1 MAEGWSYFDE
11 VVGGLIPVQEG
22 GAGAR
27 RQPGP
32 GVQPMPEMPQRRLQ
46 ARPQPA
52 PQAVA
57 PQPVAPPAVAPAKPY
72 SYADDILT
80 PVKPTP
86 AASSDPLAE
95 PDAETWWGRRVQDV
109 RGKQDP
115 RYKGL
120 PALADTGAVNLGDDS
135 VAKLAMP
142 NDEAY
147 GDILSK
153 SMADGVKMTRRFKD
167 ANGYEIVGFSGPD
180 GKEQLAYV
188 NQPGLDTSDISRG
201 FVGSLPFMFGGGVA
215 GKALQK
221 VGAPLAGKVLGQT
234 LTGAAVS
241 GAQDI
246 GASQMGSEQGI
257 DMPKM
262 IGGAAGGAIGELAA
276 PVVGGIIRK
285 FWTEPS
291 LYNKATGTLTEKGM
305 QAAKDAG
312 LWAEAGVYDKATG
325 ALTAK
330 GLQAARDAGLDPSK
344 MTAEATKAFADQ
356 LEKEA
361 ATLPQQLQQEFAKL
375 YAKSGNARAA
385 GVAAETGDLGIPTT
399 LGQRTKDVR
408 QLTREQEMR
417 DGVWGDA
424 AAKQMKD
431 FDNRQWDAMVKAT
444 MGEIEPGKPGMSM
457 TINPN
462 RSPGD
467 HAPGQIGASIAE
479 RSQAGYKVMD
489 DTASATWKSIGKIEP
504 ADGALAELPRYIANG
519 LGDLAPSENDI
530 ALMPVTTAIL
540 KQAKAFMEKSPP
552 KQAVDGFLPT
562 TALADVN
569 RFRQSIGAK
578 IGEME
583 KSTDKTAAGRV
594 YNAVNDWIRE
604 MAEQNLLT
612 ATSGDAAVA
621 AANMVTARGLTKNLH
636 AVVEANGN
644 KPGAAIVKKILESAD
659 SPEEVVRAL
668 FVGPTAKSVKP
679 GSLSAIKSIK
689 EFASQLPKEEGDML
703 MQDLKLAYWLQIVRN
718 PAGKEGENIFN
729 PQVLL
734 RNLRVSSDSQR
745 SVWLSLFTPQE
756 IAMRNRLTRALENG
770 PTFHDWTIKPNSSR
784 SGTTVG
790 RMFMDMIGGLVGSNY
805 AKTGMEV
812 LNKATGRARANVYNA
827 TRQDL
832 PAVNPTMIGPYF
844 SAGGAAGAQ
853 SQE

>member
-1 MAEGWSYFDE
+1 MADGYSYADE
-11 VVGGLIPVQEG
+11 VFGLIPVQEG

-32 GVQPMPEMPQRRLQ
+32 GVQPMPDMPQRRPQ
-46 ARPQPA
+46 SRPHPAPQPA
-52 PQAVA
+52 P
-57 PQPVAPPAVAPAKPY
+57 PTAPAAAPY

-80 PVKPTP
+80 PVKPTQAVP
-86 AASSDPLAE
+86 SDPLAE
-95 PDAETWWGRRVQDV
+95 PDAPTWWGRRMQDV

-120 PALADTGAVNLGDDS
+120 PTLADTGAVNLGDDS

-147 GDILSK
+147 ADILSK
-153 SMADGVKMTRRFKD
+153 SLADGVKMTRRFKD
-167 ANGYEIVGFSGPD
+167 ANDYEIVGFMGPD

-221 VGAPLAGKVLGQT
+221 VGAPLMGNVLGQAV
-234 LTGAAVS
+234 TGAAVS
-241 GAQDI
+241 GVQDI
-246 GASQMGSEQGI
+246 GASHMGSEQGI
-257 DMPKM
+257 DLPKM
-262 IGGAAGGAIGELAA
+262 AGGAVGGAIGEVAA
-276 PVVGGIIRK
+276 PVIGGIIRK

-291 LYNKATGTLTEKGM
+291 LYNKSTGTLTEKGM

-325 ALTAK
+325 SLSAK
-330 GLQAARDAGLDPSK
+330 GLQAAREAGLDPSK

-375 YAKSGNARAA
+375 YAKAGNARAA
-385 GVAAETGDLGIPTT
+385 GVAAETGDLNIPTT
-399 LGQRTKDVR
+399 LGQRTKDVK

-424 AAKQMKD
+424 AAKQMQE
-431 FDNRQWDAMVKAT
+431 FDKRQWDAMVKAT
-444 MGEIEPGKPGMSM
+444 MGDIEPGKPGMSM
-457 TINPN
+457 LLNPN

-467 HAPGQIGASIAE
+467 YAPGQIGASIAE

-489 DTASATWKSIGKIEP
+489 DTAAATWRSIGKIEP
-504 ADGALAELPRYIANG
+504 TDGALAELPRYIANG

-562 TALADVN
+562 TAIADVN
-569 RFRQSIGAK
+569 RFRQSIGTK

-583 KSTDKTAAGRV
+583 KGTDKNAAGKV

-621 AANMVTARGLTKNLH
+621 AANMVTARGLTRNLH

-689 EFASQLPKEEGDML
+689 EFASQLPKEEGEML
-703 MQDLKLAYWLQIVRN
+703 ISDLKLAYWLQIVRN

-734 RNLRVSSDSQR
+734 RNLRVSADSQR
-745 SVWLSLFTPQE
+745 SVWHTLFTPQE
-756 IAMRNRLTRALENG
+756 IAMRNRMTRALENG
-770 PTFHDWTIKPNSSR
+770 PTFHDWTVKPNSSR

-790 RMFMDMIGGLVGSNY
+790 RMFMDMIGGLVGANY
-805 AKTGMEV
+805 AKVGMEV

-832 PAVNPTMIGPYF
+832 PASNPMMIGPYF

>member
-1 MAEGWSYFDE
+1 MADGYSYADE
-11 VVGGLIPVQEG
+11 VFGLIPVQEG

-32 GVQPMPEMPQRRLQ
+32 GVQPMPDMPQRRPQ
-46 ARPQPA
+46 SRPQPA
-52 PQAVA
+52 PQ
-57 PQPVAPPAVAPAKPY
+57 PAPPTAPAAAPY

-80 PVKPTP
+80 PVKPTQAVP
-86 AASSDPLAE
+86 SDPLAE
-95 PDAETWWGRRVQDV
+95 PDAPTWWGRRMQDV

-120 PALADTGAVNLGDDS
+120 PTLADTGAVNLGDDS

-147 GDILSK
+147 ADILSK
-153 SMADGVKMTRRFKD
+153 SLADGVKMTRRFKD
-167 ANGYEIVGFSGPD
+167 ANDYEIVGFMGPD

-221 VGAPLAGKVLGQT
+221 VGAPLAGRVFGQMA
-234 LTGAAVS
+234 TGAAVS

-257 DMPKM
+257 DLPKM

-276 PVVGGIIRK
+276 PVIGGIIRK

-305 QAAKDAG
+305 QAAK
-312 LWAEAGVYDKATG
+312 E
-325 ALTAK
+325 
-330 GLQAARDAGLDPSK
+330 AGLDP
-344 MTAEATKAFADQ
+344 
-356 LEKEA
+356 
-361 ATLPQQLQQEFAKL
+361 ATLPQQLQQEFAQL

-399 LGQRTKDVR
+399 LGQRTKDVK

-424 AAKQMKD
+424 AAKQMKE
-431 FDNRQWDAMVKAT
+431 FDARQWDAMVKAT

-457 TINPN
+457 AINPN

-467 HAPGQIGASIAE
+467 YAPGQLGASIAE

-489 DTASATWKSIGKIEP
+489 DTAAATWRSIGKVEP
-504 ADGALAELPRYIANG
+504 TDGALAELPRYIANG

-562 TALADVN
+562 TAIADVN
-569 RFRQSIGAK
+569 RFRQSIGTK

-583 KSTDKTAAGRV
+583 KGTDKNAAGKV

-703 MQDLKLAYWLQIVRN
+703 MSDLKLAYWLQIVRN

-729 PQVLL
+729 PQVML
-734 RNLRVSSDSQR
+734 RNLRVSADAQR

-790 RMFMDMIGGLVGSNY
+790 RMFMDMIGGLVGSSY
-805 AKTGMEV
+805 AKMGVEAA
-812 LNKATGRARANVYNA
+812 NKLTGRSRANVYNA

-832 PAVNPTMIGPYF
+832 PASNPMMIGPYF
-844 SAGGAAGAQ
+844 SAGGAAGGQ
-853 SQE
+853 SRE

>member
-11 VVGGLIPVQEG
+11 VVGGLMPVQEG

-32 GVQPMPEMPQRRLQ
+32 GVQPMPGMPEP
-46 ARPQPA
+46 RPRPRPA
-52 PQAVA
+52 PQAAA
-57 PQPVAPPAVAPAKPY
+57 PQPPPAAPSKPY
-72 SYADDILT
+72 SYADEILS
-80 PVKPTP
+80 PVKPAP
-86 AASSDPLAE
+86 AAPADPLAE
-95 PDAETWWGRRVQDV
+95 PDAQTWWGRRVQDV

-120 PALADTGAVNLGDDS
+120 PTLADTGAVNLGDDS
-135 VAKLAMP
+135 VAKLTMP
-142 NDEAY
+142 NDQAY
-147 GDILSK
+147 GDILTQ

-167 ANGYEIVGFSGPD
+167 ANDYEIVGFAGPD

-257 DMPKM
+257 DLPKM
-262 IGGAAGGAIGELAA
+262 IGGAAGGFIGEAAA
-276 PVVGGIIRK
+276 PIVGGIIRK

-291 LYNKATGTLTEKGM
+291 LYNKATGTLTEKGA
-305 QAAKDAG
+305 QAAK
-312 LWAEAGVYDKATG
+312 E
-325 ALTAK
+325 
-330 GLQAARDAGLDPSK
+330 AGLD
-344 MTAEATKAFADQ
+344 
-356 LEKEA
+356 A
-361 ATLPQQLQQEFAKL
+361 ATLPQQLQEEFAKL
-375 YAKSGNARAA
+375 YARAGNARVA
-385 GVAAETGDLGIPTT
+385 GIAAETGDLNIPTT
-399 LGQRTKDVR
+399 LGQRTKDVA
-408 QLTREQEMR
+408 QLTREQQLR
-417 DGVWGDA
+417 DGVWGEA
-424 AAKQMKD
+424 AAKQMQE
-431 FDNRQWDAMVKAT
+431 FDKRQWDAMVKAT

-457 TINPN
+457 LLNPN

-467 HAPGQIGASIAE
+467 YAPGQVGASIAE
-479 RSQAGYKVMD
+479 RSQAGFKAMD
-489 DTASATWKSIGKIEP
+489 DAASAAWKSIGKVEP
-504 ADGALAELPRYIANG
+504 TDRALAELPRYIGNA

-562 TALADVN
+562 EAIADVN
-569 RFRQSIGAK
+569 RFRQSIGSK

-583 KSTDKTAAGRV
+583 KSTDRNAAGKI

-612 ATSGDAAVA
+612 ATSGDASVA
-621 AANMVTARGLTKNLH
+621 AANMITARGLTRNLH

-668 FVGPTAKSVKP
+668 FVGPTAKSVKS

-689 EFASQLPKEEGDML
+689 EFAGQLPKEEGDML
-703 MQDLKLAYWLQIVRN
+703 MNDIKLAYWLQIVRN
-718 PAGKEGENIFN
+718 PAGKEGENIYN

-734 RNLRVSSDSQR
+734 KNLRVSSDSQR
-745 SVWLSLFTPQE
+745 SVWHTLFTPAE

-770 PTFHDWTIKPNSSR
+770 PTFHDWTVKPNSSR
-784 SGTTVG
+784 SATTGG
-790 RMFMDMIGGLVGSNY
+790 RMIMDMIGWLVGSSY

-832 PAVNPTMIGPYF
+832 PASNPTMIGPYF
-844 SAGGAAGAQ
+844 SAGGATGAQ